1 MVVNNYW
8 ILVPVIVLLSKADA
22 VKGHAIGR
30 LRDEGMQMKEAML
43 KAGSLAPQ
51 ILSEVKRIITNK
63 LDECK
68 YPPKDYLSLG
78 GELSS
83 PGLLL

>member
-1 MVVNNYW
+1 ME
-8 ILVPVIVLLSKADA
+8 
-22 VKGHAIGR
+22 GQAIGR
-30 LRDEGMQMKEAML
+30 LRDEGMQMEEAML

-51 ILSEVKRIITNK
+51 ILSEVRRKIKNQ

-78 GELSS
+78 GELPW
-83 PGLLL
+83 PGPFM

>member
-1 MVVNNYW
+1 M
-8 ILVPVIVLLSKADA
+8 PVIVLLTKADA
-22 VKGHAIGR
+22 MEGQAIGR
-30 LRDEGMQMKEAML
+30 LRDEGMQMEEAML

-51 ILSEVKRIITNK
+51 ILSEVRRKIKNQ

-78 GELSS
+78 GELPW
-83 PGLLL
+83 PGPSM